1 MKPVMLLTR
10 ILAPAI
16 ALALASAGLHAD
28 DPFAP
33 LRDAMVQ
40 EIADMSSVTRDET
53 GRAEFTAPVMA
64 AMAKVPRHRF
74 VPPDEV
80 PYA

>member
-16 ALALASAGLHAD
+16 ALWRWHPAGLHAD

-33 LRDAMVQ
+33 LRDAMVR

-53 GRAEFTAPVMA
+53 GRAEFAAPAWA
-64 AMAKVPRHRF
+64 AWRSSPRCS
-74 VPPDEV
+74 P
-80 PYA
+80 